1 MKEIFDKLREDI
13 EIPEIVNKKAEDA
26 FEKIY
31 AECKDNTKELEIKN
45 IKPTKRHNL
54 KKMTVVVAAAVML
67 CAVTTAAAVLKWS
80 QSLSEG
86 MQVSEDQMKNVA
98 NRWQKIK
105 TEE

>member
-1 MKEIFDKLREDI
+1 MKEIFDKLREDVK
-13 EIPEIVNKKAEDA
+13 IPEIVNKKAEDA

-31 AECKDNTKELEIKN
+31 AECKDNTKEAEIKN

-67 CAVTTAAAVLKWS
+67 WRRNNGGSGIKRS

-86 MQVSEDQMKNVA
+86 CGIG
-98 NRWQKIK
+98 RIK
-105 TEE
+105 

>member
-1 MKEIFDKLREDI
+1 MKEIFDKLREDVK
-13 EIPEIVNKKAEDA
+13 IPEIVNKKAEDA

-31 AECKDNTKELEIKN
+31 AECKDNTKEAEIKN

-86 MQVSEDQMKNVA
+86 MQVSNEKCRKQRN
-98 NRWQKIK
+98 
-105 TEE
+105 E